1 LWTAILGFRTVAGHV
16 ASIDTDVEGEGQA
29 RTGSVLGAAAAAA
42 LF

>member
-16 ASIDTDVEGEGQA
+16 ASINTDVEGEGQA
-29 RTGSVLGAAAAAA
+29 RMGSVIGAVVAA